1 MAEKYYIFSYPLE
14 KIVPIQGQEALCHE
28 LLQLIF

>member
-1 MAEKYYIFSYPLE
+1 MGEKYYILSYPLG
-14 KIVPIQGQEALCHE
+14 KIVPLQGQEALCHE